1 LPQIGNPRWIYD
13 GCTVAAIQ
21 RLRQRRRKSSATK
34 ARRRVPPKQT
44 ILPEQR
50 TQIANSERSNASHR
64 ATRPIVPENERGLTW
79 QKRFESLSQTRPW
92 ALLRSHSA
100 TTGDICG
107 NQNSHHR
114 ESILHHRSNNCA
126 PPPLAT
132 HHQRRKT
139 ALRLEAPSRIVPPMH
154 KEEMFEIEGKWFE
167 QIWVLQIGDFSQIRV
182 RKFFFS
188 FWDCSVW
195 KLTKKMKDKFGN
207 FTTKFQNLI
216 LKQEAY
222 KVLRKNK
229 LGFETF

>member
-1 LPQIGNPRWIYD
+1 MVARWQRFSD
-13 GCTVAAIQ
+13 CAKEEERAA
-21 RLRQRRRKSSATK
+21 
-34 ARRRVPPKQT
+34 PPKQEEGCLRNKPSCQNREPKSQT
-44 ILPEQR
+44 PNVPTL
-50 TQIANSERSNASHR
+50 

-126 PPPLAT
+126 PPPSAT

-154 KEEMFEIEGKWFE
+154 KVEMFEIEGEWFE

-182 RKFFFS
+182 RKLFFFS
-188 FWDCSVW
+188 LGLQCL
-195 KLTKKMKDKFGN
+195 KTHEKDERQIWEF
-207 FTTKFQNLI
+207 
-216 LKQEAY
+216 Y
-222 KVLRKNK
+222 HKVSELNSQTR
-229 LGFETF
+229 GV